1 MPGVLIVEAMAQCA
15 GIMILNNVPD
25 PELYSTYFMKLEEVK
40 FKRKVVPG
48 DQLQFEVRLL
58 EPIRRGVCLAEGKAF
73 VGGQLACEGVL
84 MAQVVKNK

>member
-1 MPGVLIVEAMAQCA
+1 M
-15 GIMILNNVPD
+15 NVCGKRLKICVF
-25 PELYSTYFMKLEEVK
+25 ENRTIEIIGKIEEVK

-58 EPIRRGVCLAEGKAF
+58 EPIRRGVCRAEGKAF
-73 VGGQLACEGVL
+73 VGDQLACEAVL